1 MFGLD
6 VNNEISPEVIKV
18 IGVGGGGGNAVNRM
32 ISSGSGGVE
41 YIVMNTDAQ
50 ALRQS
55 EAPIKLQL
63 GEKTTRG
70 RGAGADPAIGAKSAE
85 ESEADITS
93 LIEGSDMVFI
103 TAGMG
108 GGTGT
113 GAAPVVAKISKGLGI
128 LTVAVVTRPFTLEGN
143 TKVKKAEQGIEQLKK
158 YVDTLIVI
166 PNDKIFDISEKGTTL
181 AQAFETANTILKN
194 GVNGITDIVETPGI
208 INVDFADVR
217 TTMIDKGVGHM
228 GIGIATGEGRALKA
242 AEEAIHSPLLE
253 TTVEGASR
261 VLVSI
266 SATKESFTIDEYKEI
281 LEYVQNNVNSE
292 EAEIIAGTAE
302 VPDLSEEIRVAVIA
316 TGFKEGEEFKKAKR
330 GEDSKL
336 SGSDKNVE
344 IDELGEESEKGNDNS
359 ENKLNYISQPTFVI
373 PEWVSNRKNKK

>member
-85 ESEADITS
+85 ESEADITA

-113 GAAPVVAKISKGLGI
+113 GAAPIVAKISKGLGI

-166 PNDKIFDISEKGTTL
+166 PNDRIFDISEKGTTL
-181 AQAFETANTILKN
+181 TQAFETANTILKN

-208 INVDFADVR
+208 INVDFADIR

-228 GIGIATGEGRALKA
+228 GIGVASGDARALKA

-261 VLVSI
+261 VLISI
-266 SATKESFTIDEYKEI
+266 SATKESLTIDEYRDI
-281 LEYVQNNVNSE
+281 LGYVQENVNFD

-302 VPDLSEEIRVAVIA
+302 VSELGEEIRVAVIA
-316 TGFKEGEEFKKAKR
+316 TGFKEGEEFKK
-330 GEDSKL
+330 D
-336 SGSDKNVE
+336 
-344 IDELGEESEKGNDNS
+344 
-359 ENKLNYISQPTFVI
+359 KLNKEKDKPGEASAGQEAAESKPEEPEYISEPNFVI
-373 PEWVSNRKNKK
+373 PDWVLNQRKKK

>member
-85 ESEADITS
+85 ESEADITA

-113 GAAPVVAKISKGLGI
+113 GAAPIVAKISKGLGI

-166 PNDKIFDISEKGTTL
+166 PNDRIFDISEKGTTL
-181 AQAFETANTILKN
+181 TQAFETANTILKN

-208 INVDFADVR
+208 INVDFADIR

-228 GIGIATGEGRALKA
+228 GIGVASGDGRALKA

-261 VLVSI
+261 VLISI
-266 SATKESFTIDEYKEI
+266 SATKESLTIDEYRDI
-281 LEYVQNNVNSE
+281 LGYVQENVNFE

-302 VPDLSEEIRVAVIA
+302 VSELGEEIRVAVIA
-316 TGFKEGEEFKKAKR
+316 TGFKEGEEFKK
-330 GEDSKL
+330 D
-336 SGSDKNVE
+336 
-344 IDELGEESEKGNDNS
+344 
-359 ENKLNYISQPTFVI
+359 KLNKEKDKTGEASEGQEAAESKPEEPEYISEPNFVI
-373 PEWVSNRKNKK
+373 PDWVLNQRKKK

>member
-6 VNNEISPEVIKV
+6 INNEIHPEVIKV

-55 EAPIKLQL
+55 EAPVKLQL
-63 GEKTTRG
+63 GEKTTGG
-70 RGAGADPAIGAKSAE
+70 RGAGADPVIGAKSAE
-85 ESEADITS
+85 ESEADIIA
-93 LIEGSDMVFI
+93 LLEGADMVFV

-113 GAAPVVAKISKGLGI
+113 GAAPVVAKISKSLGI
-128 LTVAVVTRPFTLEGN
+128 LTVAVVTKPFTLEGPK
-143 TKVKKAEQGIEQLKK
+143 KVQKAAAGIEQLKK

-166 PNDKIFDISEKGTTL
+166 PNDRIFDISEKGTKL

-208 INVDFADVR
+208 INVDFADIK
-217 TTMIDKGVGHM
+217 TTMQDKGVGHM
-228 GIGIATGEGRALKA
+228 GIGTASGDGRALKA
-242 AEEAIHSPLLE
+242 AEQAINSPLLE
-253 TTVEGASR
+253 TSVEGAER
-261 VLVSI
+261 VLISI
-266 SATKESFTIDEYKEI
+266 SATSDSFTIDEYREI
-281 LEYVQNNVNSE
+281 LEFVQNSVNSE

-302 VPDLSEEIRVAVIA
+302 VSELGDEIRVAVIA
-316 TGFKEGEEFKKAKR
+316 TGFKEGEEYKKAKP
-330 GEDSKL
+330 
-336 SGSDKNVE
+336 VE
-344 IDELGEESEKGNDNS
+344 AKAPEGEEQGAQTQEEQEADSNT
-359 ENKLNYISQPTFVI
+359 PHFVI
-373 PEWVSNRKNKK
+373 PEWVLNQKKRR

>member
-1 MFGLD
+1 MFDLD

-70 RGAGADPAIGAKSAE
+70 RGAGADPNIGAKSAE
-85 ESEADITS
+85 ESEADIVA

-128 LTVAVVTRPFTLEGN
+128 LTVAVVTKPFTLEGN
-143 TKVKKAEQGIEQLKK
+143 SKIKKADMGIEQLKK

-166 PNDKIFDISEKGTTL
+166 PNDRIFDISEKGTTL

-208 INVDFADVR
+208 INVDFADIR

-228 GIGIATGEGRALKA
+228 GIGISSGEGRAMKA
-242 AEEAIHSPLLE
+242 AEAAIHSPLLE
-253 TTVEGASR
+253 TTVEGAER
-261 VLVSI
+261 VLISI
-266 SATKESFTIDEYKEI
+266 SASQESFTIDEYRDI
-281 LEYVQNNVNSE
+281 LEYVQESVNHE

-302 VPDLSEEIRVAVIA
+302 VSELGDELRVAVIA
-316 TGFKEGEEFKKAKR
+316 TGFKEGEEFKKAKPAK
-330 GEDSKL
+330 D
-336 SGSDKNVE
+336 DN
-344 IDELGEESEKGNDNS
+344 EESTEVVAEEESAENLEINETLNS
-359 ENKLNYISQPTFVI
+359 PNFVI
-373 PEWVSNRKNKK
+373 PEWVLNQKNKR

>member
-85 ESEADITS
+85 ESESDITA

-113 GAAPVVAKISKGLGI
+113 GAAPVVAKISKSLGI

-143 TKVKKAEQGIEQLKK
+143 SKVKKAELGIEQLKK

-166 PNDKIFDISEKGTTL
+166 PNDRIFDISEKGTTL
-181 AQAFETANTILKN
+181 TQAFETANTILKN

-208 INVDFADVR
+208 INVDFADIR
-217 TTMIDKGVGHM
+217 TTMADKGVGHM
-228 GIGIATGEGRALKA
+228 GIGMASGEGRALKA
-242 AEEAIHSPLLE
+242 AQEAIHSPLLE

-266 SATKESFTIDEYKEI
+266 SASKESFTLEEYRCI
-281 LEYVQNNVNSE
+281 LEYVQDNVNFE
-292 EAEIIAGTAE
+292 DAEIIAGTAE
-302 VPDLSEEIRVAVIA
+302 VPDLGDEIRVAVIA
-316 TGFKEGEEFKKAKR
+316 TGFVEGEELQKSKTAKNKK
-330 GEDSKL
+330 EQTE
-336 SGSDKNVE
+336 E
-344 IDELGEESEKGNDNS
+344 IHTENEDNS
-359 ENKLNYISQPTFVI
+359 SSEGDNQSYITEPNFVI
-373 PEWVSNRKNKK
+373 PDWVQNQRKKK

>member
-1 MFGLD
+1 MFDLD

-70 RGAGADPAIGAKSAE
+70 RGAGADPNIGAKSAE
-85 ESEADITS
+85 ESEADIVA

-128 LTVAVVTRPFTLEGN
+128 LTVAVVTKPFTLEGN
-143 TKVKKAEQGIEQLKK
+143 SKIKKADMGIEQLKK

-166 PNDKIFDISEKGTTL
+166 PNDRIFDISEKGTTL

-208 INVDFADVR
+208 INVDFADIR

-228 GIGIATGEGRALKA
+228 GIGISSGEGRAMKA
-242 AEEAIHSPLLE
+242 AEAAIHSPLLE
-253 TTVEGASR
+253 TTVEGAER
-261 VLVSI
+261 VLISI
-266 SATKESFTIDEYKEI
+266 SASQESFTIDEYRDI
-281 LEYVQNNVNSE
+281 LEYVQESVNHE

-302 VPDLSEEIRVAVIA
+302 VSELGDELRVAVIA
-316 TGFKEGEEFKKAKR
+316 TGFKEGEEFKKAKPAK
-330 GEDSKL
+330 D
-336 SGSDKNVE
+336 DN
-344 IDELGEESEKGNDNS
+344 EESTEVVAEEESAENLEINETLNS
-359 ENKLNYISQPTFVI
+359 PNFVI
-373 PEWVSNRKNKK
+373 PEWVLNQKKKR

>member
-6 VNNEISPEVIKV
+6 INNEISPEVIKV

-70 RGAGADPAIGAKSAE
+70 RGAGADPTIGAKSAE
-85 ESEADITS
+85 ESEADITDI
-93 LIEGSDMVFI
+93 IEGSDMIFI

-113 GAAPVVAKISKGLGI
+113 GAAPIVAKISKSLGI
-128 LTVAVVTRPFTLEGN
+128 LTVAVVTKPFTLEGN
-143 TKVKKAEQGIEQLKK
+143 SKIKKADAGIEQLKK

-166 PNDKIFDISEKGTTL
+166 PNDRIFDISEKGTTL
-181 AQAFETANTILKN
+181 VQAFETANTILKN

-208 INVDFADVR
+208 INVDFADIR
-217 TTMIDKGVGHM
+217 TIMVDKGIGHM
-228 GIGIATGEGRALKA
+228 GIGMASGEGRALKA

-253 TTVEGASR
+253 TTVEGADW
-261 VLVSI
+261 VLISI

-281 LEYVQNNVNSE
+281 LEYVQENVNSE
-292 EAEIIAGTAE
+292 NAEIIAGTAE
-302 VPDLSEEIRVAVIA
+302 VSELGDEIRVAVIA
-316 TGFKEGEEFKKAKR
+316 TGFKEGEEFKKTK
-330 GEDSKL
+330 SVK
-336 SGSDKNVE
+336 
-344 IDELGEESEKGNDNS
+344 
-359 ENKLNYISQPTFVI
+359 ENKENAGEAGADEDEAESSEDTDTMGAPNFVI
-373 PEWVSNRKNKK
+373 PEWVLNQKKKR